1 MQQVQIVE
9 VIKSLHKPTLAKI
22 ITRTLVH
29 MNKFSKD
36 KTKANPYKRVH
47 KVSTLI
53 VELNPAGKSSVNQ
66 QRITESRAWGKHVGH
81 GIFERNGKTYISV
94 ISKRVV
100 MVNHLTCD
108 ALIEKSEIENFLPKQ
123 STSNKQN
130 LDNLVAYRTF
140 SVDNILSIQL
150 IDSTQ
155 PQEEQAMNTN
165 RYQIQA
171 LRNMGMIIDTFN
183 RKIVKKMQPVVGET
197 SEARNERFAELSV
210 IAENMNTELKT
221 ITVKEHFDNFFL
233 LQSAEVF
240 TPDGWQV
247 TAVQDDG
254 VTHHLWH
261 SATDTKKVCPLNTN
275 DLLIYKPTPQS
286 ISHGL

>member
-1 MQQVQIVE
+1 MQQADIVE
-9 VIKSLHKPTLAKI
+9 VVKSLNKPTLAKI

-36 KTKANPYKRVH
+36 KSIANPYKRVY

-53 VELNPAGKSSVNQ
+53 VELNPARKSSANQ
-66 QRITESRAWGKHVGH
+66 KRITASHAWGKHVGN

-100 MVNHLTCD
+100 MVNHLTRD
-108 ALIEKSEIENFLPKQ
+108 ALIEKSEIEDFLPKQ
-123 STSNKQN
+123 SKSNKQN

-150 IDSTQ
+150 LDSIQ
-155 PQEEQAMNTN
+155 PEEEQTMNANKAQSTTN
-165 RYQIQA
+165 
-171 LRNMGMIIDTFN
+171 M
-183 RKIVKKMQPVVGET
+183 
-197 SEARNERFAELSV
+197 
-210 IAENMNTELKT
+210 KT
-221 ITVKEHFDNFFL
+221 ITVKQHFDNFFA

-240 TPDGWQV
+240 TSDGWKV

-261 SATDTKKVCPLNTN
+261 PATDARKICSLNT
-275 DLLIYKPTPQS
+275 DYQLVYKPTPQS